1 MAVTAEEWTTK
12 PFDMISPGVR
22 PPRGAEW
29 GAVSKGAAPFLFLSI
44 SHAKGDQGGE
54 VGIGKARGYRMRR
67 LQRE

>member
-29 GAVSKGAAPFLFLSI
+29 GAVSKGIAPFRFLPI
-44 SHAKGDQGGE
+44 SRAKEDQGGE
-54 VGIGKARGYRMRR
+54 VGIGKARGYKMRR